1 MWPFSCVAFEK
12 EYPCIPGQYLYILCE
27 SSFKKNLKVPMG

>member
-1 MWPFSCVAFEK
+1 MWPFSCVGFEK

-27 SSFKKNLKVPMG
+27 SSFKKNLKVPTG